1 MPAHTDSGTG
11 IRFGIGARPDDD
23 GPVRNVPMTSSSR
36 ARTRS
41 WVSGTATGA
50 PVVPDVNER
59 MATAGWRRPEPDT
72 PGRVT
77 TREPARETSVR
88 SPKPASSEGGGE
100 TTTGAAA
107 GR

>member
-11 IRFGIGARPDDD
+11 IRFGIGARRDDD
-23 GPVRNVPMTSSSR
+23 GPVRNVPMTLSSR

-50 PVVPDVNER
+50 PVVPDVNDR

-77 TREPARETSVR
+77 TREPATETSVR
-88 SPKPASSEGGGE
+88 SPKRRSPEGGVSPS
-100 TTTGAAA
+100 TG
-107 GR
+107 